1 MRGGTASTTVG
12 TTFAGDAVGGV
23 IWTVGEGGTA
33 RVYAAS
39 CENGT
44 QVRAL
49 KVFVNRPEGR
59 EDAATELQV
68 YDHLHSFK
76 DPRRR

>member
-33 RVYAAS
+33 MIGIFSSVLVAGVYLN
-39 CENGT
+39 ELG
-44 QVRAL
+44 AL
-49 KVFVNRPEGR
+49 NV
-59 EDAATELQV
+59 LC
-68 YDHLHSFK
+68 
-76 DPRRR
+76 